1 MRDKVYTIN
10 LNTKMFEKPC
20 YKQYDNDI
28 PFKFRIVEKGVDVAL
43 TGYTVIAF
51 FDNKH
56 NVIQKNCTVRDRIIE
71 TKLDNN
77 ILAYEGEVRVEIT
90 LTKENQIV
98 TTFTITI
105 EVEKSINRNEAVE
118 LDPGWDIIKDFQT
131 TLDNA
136 IKKAESDIET
146 TITEA
151 NKKIESTVN
160 KAKEDVTNAINE
172 IPPKEELIGPQGIQ
186 GPKGE
191 QGVVGPQ
198 GPPGPKGEKGEPGDG
213 MVTIDRGYFA
223 MKVRDDG
230 HLIALVNDGNP
241 VPPLKIDEN
250 GHLVYQIN

>member
-1 MRDKVYTIN
+1 MRDRAYIVD
-10 LNTKMFEKPC
+10 LNRKMYEKPK
-20 YKQYDNDI
+20 YKQYDNGI
-28 PFKFRIVEKGVDVAL
+28 PFRFRIVENGVDVAL
-43 TGYTVIAF
+43 TGYTVKAF

-77 ILAYEGEVRVEIT
+77 ILAYEGEVKVEIT
-90 LTKENQIV
+90 LTKESQII

-105 EVEKSINRNEAVE
+105 LVEKSINRNAAVE
-118 LDPGWDIIKDFQT
+118 KEPGWDIIKDFESKLNSKIEEVDDKIT
-131 TLDNA
+131 EVNNA
-136 IKKAESDIET
+136 ISKAE
-146 TITEA
+146 
-151 NKKIESTVN
+151 N
-160 KAKEDVTNAINE
+160 DVEEAINR
-172 IPPKEELIGPQGIQ
+172 IPPKEELIGPQGAQGPQGIQ

-191 QGVVGPQ
+191 QGIIGPQ

-241 VPPLKIDEN
+241 VPPLRIDEN